1 MKENLLCISVKD
13 DLDKNSSWFIPASKI
28 LSIGFSAPL
37 IDRNSE
43 KWFVKMKVVT
53 VNQEDF
59 TFQIFPKFQKE
70 RQIFTEFD
78 GKKHTSKMV
87 IERMEEILRVK
98 LAKLF
103 GDDNGAIVS
112 LQDE

>member
-1 MKENLLCISVKD
+1 MKENLFCILVKD
-13 DLDKNSSWFIPASKI
+13 DSDKDSRWFIPASKI

-59 TFQIFPKFQKE
+59 TCQFFPKFQQE
-70 RQIFTEFD
+70 RNIYAEFD
-78 GKKHTSKMV
+78 SKKHTSKMV
-87 IERMEEILRVK
+87 VERMEEILRVK

-112 LQDE
+112 LQDD